1 MEIKQKIC
9 INLPA
14 VENLEFLL
22 IPERK
27 TNSIHSYSI
36 IRKGRSALRSF
47 RMQDM
52 WIDNDQIVPGN
63 GKPLIFYK
71 KFAASS
77 GNIKKLRKSVGMG
90 NAGPVLFVSGG

>member
-1 MEIKQKIC
+1 MKIKQKIC

-27 TNSIHSYSI
+27 TDSIHSYSI

-47 RMQDM
+47 RVQDM

-63 GKPLIFYK
+63 GKALIFYK

-77 GNIKKLRKSVGMG
+77 GNIKKLRKSMGMR